1 MGEASRPRRF
11 RGTIVCEHDEHIAL
25 FFLGWPAYRASLK
38 RPLSARGE
46 DWAIG
51 NVQIAYEQIRVLEML
66 GHKIHIIDQS
76 EDL

>member
-1 MGEASRPRRF
+1 MGGR
-11 RGTIVCEHDEHIAL
+11 
-25 FFLGWPAYRASLK
+25 